1 MKRKKKNTCSQNRFF
16 VLPYALAMKAF
27 AFAGKTFEYAVK
39 RLFFLALE
47 TPRSDVDTH
56 TIYWDLMVNMYNE
69 HRWEARRISRDLIF
83 SKSQIKSL
91 GIDPFYTWIMEDEN
105 PSASF
110 ASAFT
115 HDVTDEM
122 QHFRLRQIVSVL
134 LRLGETPTVIEKE
147 LQRRGFTNWRVE
159 HISFYQRFFWN
170 TTKMTHEDW
179 LNYLYFANPYRIGR
193 TDENGI
199 NWESNFHF
207 SYLKD
212 MTTMECAETLRFKC
226 SLPINS
232 SISDMDLDIQQNL
245 GCMIKEAMRSG
256 DFKNTAKLLGPYTR
270 MATILSANNDE
281 PVNSE
286 LREMFESLNII
297 ATPAQAKRYGVDMK
311 ELGYVEPLNRD
322 EIEGEISDPRDT
334 SRSPFI
340 DSNGY
345 PKKKT
350 EITSSCLEKELV
362 KTE

>member
-1 MKRKKKNTCSQNRFF
+1 MRPKSKSSHNRLF
-16 VLPYALAMKAF
+16 VLPYALSMKVF
-27 AFAGKTFEYAVK
+27 AFAGKSYEYAMK
-39 RLFFLALE
+39 RLSFLALE
-47 TPRSDVDTH
+47 TPRSDVESH
-56 TIYWDLMVNMYNE
+56 TIYWDLMKDMYNE
-69 HRWEARRISRDLIF
+69 YKWEARRISRDYIF
-83 SKSQIKSL
+83 SNSQLKTL
-91 GIDPFYTWIMEDEN
+91 DIDPLYTWIKEDEN

-134 LRLGETPTVIEKE
+134 LRLGETPIVIAKE
-147 LQRRGFTNWRVE
+147 LQRQGFTNWRSE

-170 TTKMTHEDW
+170 TTNMTHEDW
-179 LNYLYFANPYRIGR
+179 LNYLYFANPYRIER
-193 TDENGI
+193 TDENGCK
-199 NWESNFHF
+199 WESNFHF

-245 GCMIKEAMRSG
+245 GCMIKEVMRSG
-256 DFKNTAKLLGPYTR
+256 DYKNTAKLLGPYTR

-281 PVNSE
+281 PINSE

-297 ATPAQAKRYGVDMK
+297 ATPAQAKRYGVNMK
-311 ELGYVEPLNRD
+311 ELGYVEPLNRY
-322 EIEGEISDPRDT
+322 EIEGEVSDPRDT

-345 PKKKT
+345 PKKKG
-350 EITSSCLEKELV
+350 EITNSC
-362 KTE
+362 